1 MGGEGSSGSGYGR
14 VRWEG
19 RLKGGVNQKVL
30 PLTLLTVSFL
40 ISKSA

>member
-19 RLKGGVNQKVL
+19 RAQGSGHGRVRWEGRAQVGVVMGG
-30 PLTLLTVSFL
+30 
-40 ISKSA
+40 